1 MPSGQI
7 GNYKYYTLNDI
18 QSMIYNAQDGN
29 IEEEA
34 WCVIRKNILDIAALI
49 KQYAYMLNDYDF
61 RYEDDGR

>member
-7 GNYKYYTLNDI
+7 GNYKYYTLDDI
-18 QSMIYNAQDGN
+18 QYMIYSAQDCD

-34 WCVIRKNILDIAALI
+34 WYAIKMNILDIAILV
-49 KQYAYMLNDYDF
+49 KQYADMLNDYDF

>member
-7 GNYKYYTLNDI
+7 GSYKYYTLDDI
-18 QSMIYNAQDGN
+18 QYMIYNAQDGN

-34 WCVIRKNILDIAALI
+34 WCIIKKNMLEMAVLI
-49 KQYAYMLNDYDF
+49 KQYADILNDYEF